1 MSNSATD
8 RAAIPQTLWA
18 ARGRHT
24 GRAPEDVVRR
34 TLRRHKESGDI
45 DDFAEPPAAEDPSR
59 RVFEARWRAA
69 GTVTVRA
76 RLTLEPRQDRPQ
88 GHEWR
93 LVAEAER
100 PWDDAW
106 PSPVT
111 LFWPEGASADG
122 DDDSWDHHPTVAGLR
137 LRQVNALPEDDKE
150 MRRRLRDAAREA
162 WCVHVVVHEAM
173 TPDER
178 GRLPLAALLPPGL
191 RHRVVEHRAAPQ
203 QLRGVNW
210 ALKDLGVEVPRGG
223 AVLLPPDPAPEGYD
237 GREHRVRSVF
247 LDGSEPSELV
257 AALRRFVALPRP
269 LPRDAGEALT
279 DLREN
284 WTLLTLQEELER
296 ERRLVAMYAEA
307 LEAMTKS
314 RDLYKHAAEQALEA
328 LSAYR
333 DVPAPAVPP
342 QRPGPRTPGAL
353 QQLTRTFE
361 RLRFTA
367 KGRQQPESATDA
379 TPDGTVRNGTPDGAV
394 RDGDDRRGAVR
405 DGDDRAGAVRDGD
418 DRTGAVRN
426 RTPDGDVRDG
436 DDRAGAGGDAPEGS
450 S

>member
-8 RAAIPQTLWA
+8 HATVPQTLWA

-24 GRAPEDVVRR
+24 GPAPEDVVRR
-34 TLRRHKESGDI
+34 TLRRRKESGDI
-45 DDFAEPPAAEDPSR
+45 DDFAEPAAAEDSAR
-59 RVFEARWRAA
+59 RVFEARWRAG

-76 RLTLEPRQDRPQ
+76 RLTLVPLEGRPQ
-88 GHEWR
+88 GHGWR

-100 PWDDAW
+100 PWDEAW
-106 PSPVT
+106 PSPAT
-111 LFWPEGASADG
+111 LFWPEGDDEDG
-122 DDDSWDHHPTVAGLR
+122 DGGEDGAWDHHPTVPGLR
-137 LRQVNALPEDDKE
+137 LRQANALPEDDKE

-178 GRLPLAALLPPGL
+178 GRLPLARLLPPGM

-203 QLRGVNW
+203 QLRGANW

-237 GREHRVRSVF
+237 GRRHSVRTVF
-247 LDGSEPSELV
+247 LDGSQPADLIEATRHFL
-257 AALRRFVALPRP
+257 ALPRP
-269 LPRDAGEALT
+269 LPRDAAEALA

-284 WTLLTLQEELER
+284 WTLLTLDEELER
-296 ERRLVAMYAEA
+296 QRRLVAMYADA

-314 RDLYKHAAEQALEA
+314 RDLYKEAAEQALEA
-328 LSAYR
+328 LAAYR
-333 DVPAPAVPP
+333 DVPAAAVPQ
-342 QRPGPRTPGAL
+342 QRPGSRTPGAL

-361 RLRFTA
+361 RLKLTA
-367 KGRQQPESATDA
+367 MGRQQPENAADTAPSG
-379 TPDGTVRNGTPDGAV
+379 PPNGTPGGSGRENGV
-394 RDGDDRRGAVR
+394 RE
-405 DGDDRAGAVRDGD
+405 
-418 DRTGAVRN
+418 N
-426 RTPDGDVRDG
+426 
-436 DDRAGAGGDAPEGS
+436 GGGEGTREGMEDGS

>member
-1 MSNSATD
+1 MSNSAGD
-8 RAAIPQTLWA
+8 RATIPQTLWA

-24 GRAPEDVVRR
+24 GTAPEDVVRR

-45 DDFAEPPAAEDPSR
+45 DDFAEPPAAEDPAR
-59 RVFEARWRAA
+59 RVFEARWRAGA
-69 GTVTVRA
+69 TVTVRA
-76 RLTLEPRQDRPQ
+76 RLTLVPRAGRLP

-106 PSPVT
+106 PSPAT
-111 LFWPEGASADG
+111 LFWPEGGSAEG
-122 DDDSWDHHPTVAGLR
+122 DDGAWDHHPTVAGLR
-137 LRQVNALPEDDKE
+137 LRHVNALPEDDKE

-178 GRLPLAALLPPGL
+178 GRLPLARLLPPGL
-191 RHRVVEHRAAPQ
+191 RHRVVEHRATPQ
-203 QLRGVNW
+203 QLRAVNW

-237 GREHRVRSVF
+237 GREHSVRNVF
-247 LDGSEPSELV
+247 LDGSEPAELIT
-257 AALRRFVALPRP
+257 ALRHFVALPRP
-269 LPRDAGEALT
+269 LPKDAEEALT

-314 RDLYKHAAEQALEA
+314 RDLYKQAAEQALEA
-328 LSAYR
+328 LAAYR
-333 DVPAPAVPP
+333 DVPAPALPQ
-342 QRPGPRTPGAL
+342 QRPAARTPGAL

-361 RLRFTA
+361 RLKLTA
-367 KGRQQPESATDA
+367 MGRQQESAADA
-379 TPDGTVRNGTPDGAV
+379 SPNGTARED
-394 RDGDDRRGAVR
+394 DGDGV
-405 DGDDRAGAVRDGD
+405 
-418 DRTGAVRN
+418 
-426 RTPDGDVRDG
+426 
-436 DDRAGAGGDAPEGS
+436 AGAGGDADGRS

>member
-8 RAAIPQTLWA
+8 HATTPQTLWA

-24 GRAPEDVVRR
+24 GPSPEDLVRR

-45 DDFAEPPAAEDPSR
+45 DDFAEPPAPDDSELV
-59 RVFEARWRAA
+59 VFEARWRAG

-76 RLTLEPRQDRPQ
+76 RLTLVPPRGRPH
-88 GHEWR
+88 GREWR

-106 PSPVT
+106 PSPAT
-111 LFWPEGASADG
+111 LFWPDGGADEEDG
-122 DDDSWDHHPTVAGLR
+122 SWDHHPTVAGLR
-137 LRQVNALPEDDKE
+137 FRQVNPLPEDDKE

-178 GRLPLAALLPPGL
+178 GRLPLAGLLPPGL

-223 AVLLPPDPAPEGYD
+223 AVLLPPDPAPEAYD
-237 GREHRVRSVF
+237 GREHSVRNVF
-247 LDGSEPSELV
+247 LDGSEPTELV
-257 AALRRFVALPRP
+257 AALRHFTAMPRP
-269 LPRDAGEALT
+269 LPRDAAEALA
-279 DLREN
+279 DLREH
-284 WTLLTLQEELER
+284 WALLTLQEKLES

-314 RDLYKHAAEQALEA
+314 RDLYKQAAEQALEA
-328 LSAYR
+328 LAAYR
-333 DVPAPAVPP
+333 DVPAPALPQ
-342 QRPGPRTPGAL
+342 QRPDSRTATPF

-361 RLRFTA
+361 RLRLTA
-367 KGRQQPESATDA
+367 LGRPQAEPATDGTA
-379 TPDGTVRNGTPDGAV
+379 AGPAVGTTAGTPTGTAVVGTAAGTVREDEDGT
-394 RDGDDRRGAVR
+394 
-405 DGDDRAGAVRDGD
+405 
-418 DRTGAVRN
+418 
-426 RTPDGDVRDG
+426 
-436 DDRAGAGGDAPEGS
+436 GAGGGTDERS

>member
-1 MSNSATD
+1 MSNSAGD
-8 RAAIPQTLWA
+8 RATIPQTLWA

-24 GRAPEDVVRR
+24 GPAPEDVVRR
-34 TLRRHKESGDI
+34 TLRRHRQSGDI
-45 DDFAEPPAAEDPSR
+45 DDFAEPPAAEDPAR
-59 RVFEARWRAA
+59 RVFEARWRAG

-76 RLTLEPRQDRPQ
+76 RLTLVPGEGRLPGD
-88 GHEWR
+88 EWR

-106 PSPVT
+106 PSPAT
-111 LFWPEGASADG
+111 LFWPEGGSGEG
-122 DDDSWDHHPTVAGLR
+122 DDGSWDHHPTVAGLR
-137 LRQVNALPEDDKE
+137 FRRVNALPEDDKD

-178 GRLPLAALLPPGL
+178 GRLPLARLLPPGL
-191 RHRVVEHRAAPQ
+191 RHRVIEHRAAPQ
-203 QLRGVNW
+203 QLRAVNW

-237 GREHRVRSVF
+237 GREHSVRTVF
-247 LDGSEPSELV
+247 LDGSEPAGLV
-257 AALRRFVALPRP
+257 AALRHFVALPRP
-269 LPRDAGEALT
+269 LSRDAEEALT

-284 WTLLTLQEELER
+284 WTLMTLQEELER

-314 RDLYKHAAEQALEA
+314 RDLYKQAAEQALEA
-328 LSAYR
+328 LAAYR
-333 DVPAPAVPP
+333 DVPAPALPQ
-342 QRPGPRTPGAL
+342 QRPASRTPGAL

-361 RLRFTA
+361 RLKLTTRGREQQGSAADASPHGTA
-367 KGRQQPESATDA
+367 RED
-379 TPDGTVRNGTPDGAV
+379 DGGG
-394 RDGDDRRGAVR
+394 G
-405 DGDDRAGAVRDGD
+405 
-418 DRTGAVRN
+418 TGAGSDA
-426 RTPDGDVRDG
+426 DGR
-436 DDRAGAGGDAPEGS
+436 S